1 MQGAAA
7 GQQQGSR
14 SSSSGEEK
22 MGKGVEA
29 AARVGYAAK
38 GVVYAVVGGLAVQQA
53 IGRGGDISSTRGALE
68 EIASAPFGTIL
79 LGLVTA
85 GLVGYVVWRLV
96 EAVVDP
102 EGDEDDND
110 GKRWLRRAFAVVSAV
125 AYGFLAWYGVTILMG
140 SGGGS
145 GGAGGG
151 GGGSGSMLGGLMT
164 STWGRWLVGA
174 IGAGVV
180 VRGGIQL
187 VKAYTESFRKKIRS
201 FDFGPGTRK
210 WVLRAS
216 RLGITARG
224 IAFGLV
230 GGSIINAAVTRN
242 PEEAQGTEG
251 VLQSLVGN
259 PWLLGAMGLG
269 LVFYGV
275 YQWVKA
281 RYRIVGV

>member
-1 MQGAAA
+1 MQRAAA
-7 GQQQGSR
+7 GRHPGSR
-14 SSSSGEEK
+14 SNPSAQDG
-22 MGKGVEA
+22 MGKGVEV

-38 GVVYAVVGGLAVQQA
+38 GVVYAVIGGLAVQQA
-53 IGRGGDISSTRGALE
+53 IGRGGEITSTREALE

-102 EGDEDDND
+102 EGDDGDDD
-110 GKRWLRRAFAVVSAV
+110 GKRWLRRGFAVISAV
-125 AYGFLAWYGVTILMG
+125 AYGFLAYYGVTILMG
-140 SGGGS
+140 SGGGGGS
-145 GGAGGG
+145 GGGS
-151 GGGSGSMLGGLMT
+151 GGSGSMVGGLMT

-180 VRGGIQL
+180 IRGGIQL
-187 VKAYTESFRKKIRS
+187 VKAYTESFREKIRS
-201 FDFGPGTRK
+201 FDFGPGTRT

-242 PEEAQGTEG
+242 PNEAQGTEG

>member
-1 MQGAAA
+1 
-7 GQQQGSR
+7 
-14 SSSSGEEK
+14 
-22 MGKGVEA
+22 MGRGVEV

-38 GVVYAVVGGLAVQQA
+38 GVVYAVVGGLALQQA
-53 IGRGGDISSTRGALE
+53 IGPGGEITSTREALE
-68 EIASAPFGTIL
+68 EIASAPFGTVL

-85 GLVGYVVWRLV
+85 GLVGYVIWRLV

-102 EGDEDDND
+102 EGND
-110 GKRWLRRAFAVVSAV
+110 GDDGPKRWARRGFAVISGA
-125 AYGFLAWYGVTILMG
+125 AYGFLAYYGVTILMG
-140 SGGGS
+140 SGGS
-145 GGAGGG
+145 GGGGGGG
-151 GGGSGSMLGGLMT
+151 GGGSGALLGGLLT

-180 VRGGIQL
+180 IRGGIQL
-187 VKAYTESFRKKIRS
+187 MKAYTESFREKVRS
-201 FDFGPGTRK
+201 FDFGPGTRT

-230 GGSIINAAVTRN
+230 GGSIINAAVSRN

-269 LVFYGV
+269 LVFYGL